1 MLSCQIYLIDQI
13 TEIYNVLYDIRSRL
27 PLLTLTSSDRGDEE
41 VVNWPDPLYVP
52 GLFDIFNSVELH
64 GTHFRG
70 FVLLAVRTAK
80 HYHLAAHVGY
90 ELSGE
95 MPETANVRRRQ
106 RSSLC
111 GTLKR

>member
-1 MLSCQIYLIDQI
+1 MVIRLLIGPNLPPSFVIVPSTNNTVLQQISTLSTFTGGQAAG
-13 TEIYNVLYDIRSRL
+13 
-27 PLLTLTSSDRGDEE
+27 GDEE

-80 HYHLAAHVGY
+80 YYHLAAHVGY

-95 MPETANVRRRQ
+95 MPETAKVCR
-106 RSSLC
+106 
-111 GTLKR
+111 G